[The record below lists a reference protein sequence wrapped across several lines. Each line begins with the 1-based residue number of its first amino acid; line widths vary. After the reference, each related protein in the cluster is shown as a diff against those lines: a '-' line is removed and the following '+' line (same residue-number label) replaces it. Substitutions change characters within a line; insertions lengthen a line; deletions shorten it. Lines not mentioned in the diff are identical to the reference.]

1 MANLLY
7 VMLAV
12 VVLCCAI
19 AALALRNL
27 VRSVVALG
35 LGSASLAMLF
45 FFLDAPYAGGFELS
59 VGTGL
64 ISILIIIGISLTEA
78 RDGIDREA

>member
-1 MANLLY
+1 MANLISIL
-7 VMLAV
+7 LAV
-12 VVLCCAI
+12 SVVGCAI
-19 AALALRNL
+19 AALVFKSL

-45 FFLDAPYAGGFELS
+45 FLLHVPYAGGFELS

-64 ISILIIIGISLTEA
+64 ISILILIGISLTEA
-78 RDGIDREA
+78 REGVDDAA